1 MTVRPERR
9 PEVMGVRILLLED
22 SDIDAELLE
31 THLAAGNFTFEI
43 ERATSRAAFER
54 LIGNEYDAILADYSL
69 PDFDG
74 LAALELSQ
82 RRQPLT
88 PFIFVSGVV
97 GEDFATNA
105 LLQGAVDYVT
115 KRNLRRLHS
124 AVSRAVMEA
133 RERRRSQQ
141 IEADLRASEV
151 GSRIALRAARLGS
164 WEFSPPTGHLS
175 WDQKCRAMFGVGPL
189 VELDYPF
196 FLEMLHP
203 DDRERVHRAIH
214 RATSQPTSADFAE
227 QFRIITPQGDLSWIE
242 STGSAIYEN
251 GVCQRF
257 LGVVRDITGEK
268 KAELALLDRTAS
280 LQASVE
286 QQAMERHLLWRNSQD
301 VLAVIGPD
309 GRVRDVTPSWMRTLG
324 DAVEN
329 VLGRP
334 LLDWVHEDDRAA
346 TRSTLDN
353 AEPTISVQFE
363 NRLRHVDGSFR
374 WFSWTI
380 TPDEN
385 GVIYGNARDTTEE
398 KAAGER
404 MRQVEDALRQS
415 QKMEAIGQL
424 TGGIAHDFN
433 NLLAGIMGAIDVIG
447 RRISK
452 QRYDDLDRFMDAAT
466 SSAQRAA
473 ALTQRLLAFSRRQTL
488 DVRPVDVA
496 AVISTMEDLLHRT
509 LGENIGLEVH
519 SPADLWRGL
528 TDSNQLESAVLN
540 LAINARDAMPRGGNL
555 RVQTANVQIGPFQG
569 RDGLEAGEYVL
580 VSVADD
586 GEGMT
591 QEVINKAFDPFFT
604 TKPIGQGTGLGLS
617 MVYGFVKQSGGHVN
631 IVSEPGKGTKIE
643 LYLRRALA
651 PLPQQAAFPQRDSRP
666 ADGERVLVIEDD
678 NAVRM
683 LIVEVLEDLGFAVM
697 EAEDADTALPHIDGT
712 GRIDLIV
719 SDVGL
724 PGLNGRKLAEIAREK
739 RRGVPILFVTGYADG
754 VQDRE
759 GFLDEGMDMLAKP
772 FQNDEF
778 AARVNAMLK

>member
-1 MTVRPERR
+1 MTVRPERLVE
-9 PEVMGVRILLLED
+9 PIGIRILLLED

-31 THLAAGNFTFEI
+31 THLAAGAFTFEI
-43 ERATSRAAFER
+43 ERATSRSAFEQM
-54 LIGNEYDAILADYSL
+54 IGNDYDVILADYSL

-74 LAALELSQ
+74 LSALEMSQ
-82 RRQPLT
+82 SRQPQT

-124 AVSRAVMEA
+124 AVSRAVTEA

-164 WEFSPPTGHLS
+164 WEFVPPTGHLS

-189 VELDYPF
+189 VDLDYEF
-196 FLEMLHP
+196 FLGMLHP
-203 DDRERVHRAIH
+203 DDRERVHQAI
-214 RATSQPTSADFAE
+214 RRSTTQAASAEFAE
-227 QFRIITPQGDLSWIE
+227 QFRIITPQGELCWIE
-242 STGSAIYEN
+242 STGSSIFEN
-251 GVCQRF
+251 GLCQRF

-309 GRVRDVTPSWMRTLG
+309 GRVRDVSPSWARTLG
-324 DAVEN
+324 HGVEH
-329 VLGRP
+329 VLGRL
-334 LLDWVHEDDRAA
+334 LLDWVHEDDRVKTRAA
-346 TRSTLDN
+346 IDN
-353 AEPTISVQFE
+353 AKPAVSVQFE
-363 NRLRHVDGSFR
+363 NRLHHVDGSYR

-380 TPDEN
+380 TPDES
-385 GVIYGNARDTTEE
+385 GVIYGNGRDTTEE

-404 MRQVEDALRQS
+404 MRQVEEALRQS

-496 AVISTMEDLLHRT
+496 EVIATMEDLLHRT
-509 LGENIGLEVH
+509 LGENVGLEVR
-519 SPADLWRGL
+519 SPPDLWLGL

-540 LAINARDAMPRGGNL
+540 LAINARDAMPSGGHL
-555 RVQTANVQIGPFQG
+555 LIETANISVGPG
-569 RDGLEAGEYVL
+569 HHHDGLEDGEYVV

-591 QEVINKAFDPFFT
+591 EEVINKAFDPFFT

-631 IVSEPGKGTKIE
+631 IDSEPGKGTRIE

-651 PLPQQAAFPQRDSRP
+651 PLAQAPAFPERDSRP
-666 ADGERVLVIEDD
+666 AGGERVLVIEDD
-678 NAVRM
+678 HAVRM
-683 LIVEVLEDLGFAVM
+683 LIVEVLEDLGFAVV
-697 EAEDADTALPHIDGT
+697 EAEDAQSALPHIDGS

-724 PGLNGRKLAEIAREK
+724 PGLNGRKLAELARQK
-739 RRGVPILFVTGYADG
+739 RHDVPILFVTGYADG
-754 VQDRE
+754 VQERE

-778 AARVNAMLK
+778 AARVHAMLK